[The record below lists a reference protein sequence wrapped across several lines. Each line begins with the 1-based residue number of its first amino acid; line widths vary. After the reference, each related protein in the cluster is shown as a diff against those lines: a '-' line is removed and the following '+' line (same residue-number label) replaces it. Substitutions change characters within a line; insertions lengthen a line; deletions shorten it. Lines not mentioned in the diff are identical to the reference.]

1 MLHLN
6 ILIYSNVH
14 TLLMTWMLSYEV
26 WQPAGNKQLLDVI
39 MCTVSA
45 VHQSTTAI
53 HGTQW
58 HFSS

>member
-1 MLHLN
+1 
-6 ILIYSNVH
+6 
-14 TLLMTWMLSYEV
+14 MTWMLSYAV

-39 MCTVSA
+39 MCTISA

-53 HGTQW
+53 RGTQW